1 MVGAESVT
9 SLMKLLIRSPLELA
23 RGAELARMSNTMFIG
38 LAHVLAED
46 ESLTRPGMAAGRIG
60 LPHFLQFSELLVGR
74 GKRISFFLFGDLP
87 QFESESK
94 FYNEQKVAWFCFD
107 LFEGNV

>member
-1 MVGAESVT
+1 
-9 SLMKLLIRSPLELA
+9 MKLLIRSPLELA

-38 LAHVLAED
+38 LAHGLAED
-46 ESLTRPGMAAGRIG
+46 ESLTRARNGSGANRASAC
-60 LPHFLQFSELLVGR
+60 LQVSELLVGR

-94 FYNEQKVAWFCFD
+94 FYNEQKLAWFCFD
-107 LFEGNV
+107 LFEGNVWKCL